1 MKKNYK
7 MKNTLFVLLA
17 MVFSVGIMTAQV
29 KVPTTESIA
38 VAQENKVPGEGP
50 VMQFESMVV
59 DYGTIE
65 QHSEPLR
72 TLKFVNT
79 GTTPLVITNAR
90 GSCGCTVPTWAK
102 EPIMPGEESTIE
114 IRYATNRLGKI
125 NKKVTITTN
134 EGTEAH
140 VINVVGDIFE
150 KETEESVPAAKG
162 TLGGGGK

>member
-1 MKKNYK
+1 
-7 MKNTLFVLLA
+7 MKNIILFALVIFCA
-17 MVFSVGIMTAQV
+17 VNVAIAQT
-29 KVPTTESIA
+29 VPTTQAIEQNIEKA
-38 VAQENKVPGEGP
+38 KNGEGP
-50 VMQFESMVV
+50 VMTFEAMVV

-72 TLKFVNT
+72 KLKFVNT
-79 GTTPLVITNAR
+79 GTSPLVITNAR

-102 EPIMPGEESTIE
+102 EPIMPGEESVIE

-134 EGTEAH
+134 EGTEPH
-140 VINVVGDIFE
+140 VINVLGDIFE
-150 KETEESVPAAKG
+150 KESEESVPAAKG

>member
-1 MKKNYK
+1 
-7 MKNTLFVLLA
+7 MKNSILLVLALFCA
-17 MVFSVGIMTAQV
+17 MNVVTAQT
-29 KVPTTESIA
+29 VPTTESIEKSI
-38 VAQENKVPGEGP
+38 ENVKSGEGP
-50 VMQFESMVV
+50 VMEFESLVV

-72 TLKFVNT
+72 TLKFVNK

-134 EGTEAH
+134 EGTEPH
-140 VINVVGDIFE
+140 VINVVGSIFE
-150 KETEESVPAAKG
+150 KESEESVPAAKG

>member
-1 MKKNYK
+1 MK
-7 MKNTLFVLLA
+7 MKSILILIAAFIFT
-17 MVFSVGIMTAQV
+17 VGITNAQV
-29 KVPTTESIA
+29 KVPTTESIEMKT
-38 VAQENKVPGEGP
+38 QNPGEGP
-50 VMQFESMVV
+50 VMQFESKVV

-72 TLKFVNT
+72 KLTFVNT
-79 GTTPLVITNAR
+79 GTSPLVITNAR

-134 EGTEAH
+134 EGTEPH
-140 VINVVGDIFE
+140 VINVIGDIFE